1 MIKTRVYVS
10 ARLSLGQ
17 GGRVIVRCQ
26 CISGDPDVNRDVCLS
41 LLLFSF
47 SRVFGYLRNLN
58 RLLFYVMLFFF
69 IYSHS
74 ANTFDCVLSTLI
86 EYSRSICA

>member
-1 MIKTRVYVS
+1 VSVHIGVFDNFYQSTRDIRDKAACVS

-41 LLLFSF
+41 LSCSFLFLVCSDTCK
-47 SRVFGYLRNLN
+47 
-58 RLLFYVMLFFF
+58 
-69 IYSHS
+69 I
-74 ANTFDCVLSTLI
+74 
-86 EYSRSICA
+86 